1 MYLKATTWAMV
12 GLVKAKEGVQS
23 AVKKFFQ
30 NEQGDTNMISIII
43 ILVIVV
49 GLAIVFRK
57 NIATIAN
64 NLWNKIATD
73 AGSATGTEFTTG
85 GNPSTTIEKFE

>member
-12 GLVKAKEGVQS
+12 GLAKAKEGVQS

-57 NIATIAN
+57 NINWYSEYDNREI
-64 NLWNKIATD
+64 
-73 AGSATGTEFTTG
+73 
-85 GNPSTTIEKFE
+85 